1 MRRSRG
7 GRRDRSRGL
16 LRREE
21 DPRAPEQEQHARAA
35 ADRREAHGAAEA
47 DLDPGLPH
55 VDDVVALESGLL
67 TEMSVLRYRVSMQTT
82 LRIDDAIYR
91 EAKAEAARLGI
102 TLTRFIEDALR
113 QRIARSHK
121 DEANGQSEARE
132 RDRLMESLL
141 RRTAHFRVGRKPTR
155 REMNER

>member
-1 MRRSRG
+1 
-7 GRRDRSRGL
+7 
-16 LRREE
+16 
-21 DPRAPEQEQHARAA
+21 
-35 ADRREAHGAAEA
+35 
-47 DLDPGLPH
+47 
-55 VDDVVALESGLL
+55 
-67 TEMSVLRYRVSMQTT
+67 MQTT
-82 LRIDDAIYR
+82 LRIDDATYR
-91 EAKAEAARLGI
+91 EAKAEAARLGL